1 MASTPAT
8 NLTSVHSHA
17 SDSEGASV
25 DSCGSDYADSA
36 DRETI
41 NKAFQEDGLSG
52 FVDDKIRFDW
62 NTDTG
67 DLLLR
72 VLLTVIH
79 EFF

>member
-8 NLTSVHSHA
+8 DLTSVHSHA

-41 NKAFQEDGLSG
+41 NKALQ
-52 FVDDKIRFDW
+52 
-62 NTDTG
+62 
-67 DLLLR
+67 
-72 VLLTVIH
+72 VIKRRDCSLITQSYPASH
-79 EFF
+79 LENPSSF